1 MRDLNRIYRYC
12 HELADIWS
20 KVPDWRFGQFI
31 LNMERACRMNEG
43 KDVFYM
49 EDDEFFKF
57 MNEYLKE
64 MVDNE

>member
-1 MRDLNRIYRYC
+1 MRDSNRIYKYC
-12 HELADIWS
+12 HELTEIWG

-31 LNMERACRMNEG
+31 LNMERACRVNEG

-49 EDDEFFKF
+49 EDEDFFKF

-64 MVDNE
+64 IIDND